1 MQSAI
6 PSIVGVSVKVDDFQT
21 FQEFASYLYNSGI
34 LQHDDV
40 ADLML
45 YATKFLLQKTK
56 EMAARDRA
64 QRAPRANQRP
74 EQYMS
79 AAVSELD
86 SFSTRSF

>member
-1 MQSAI
+1 M
-6 PSIVGVSVKVDDFQT
+6 DDFQT
-21 FQEFASYLYNSGI
+21 FQEFASYLYSSGI
-34 LQHDDV
+34 LQHGDV

-64 QRAPRANQRP
+64 QRAPRVNQRP

-79 AAVSELD
+79 PALSEFD
-86 SFSTRSF
+86 SVSTRSF